1 MPHCTLEY
9 SADLQIDARAILQ
22 EVEDIVLRHDA
33 GAGATKGRAYPADI
47 FLHTNMKV
55 TVDLLANPHRYPA
68 FMAALQADLV
78 AAIGAHLPR
87 PCWLSVDLVR
97 SGPAYFTEQLT

>member
-9 SADLQIDARAILQ
+9 SADLGVDAAAILQ
-22 EVEDIVLRHDA
+22 QVEDIVLRHDP
-33 GAGATKGRAYPADI
+33 GAGATKGRAYPAEI
-47 FLHTNMKV
+47 YLHRNMKV
-55 TVDLLANPHRYPA
+55 TVDLLAKPHRDPS

-97 SGPAYFTEQLT
+97 SGPAYFTEELT